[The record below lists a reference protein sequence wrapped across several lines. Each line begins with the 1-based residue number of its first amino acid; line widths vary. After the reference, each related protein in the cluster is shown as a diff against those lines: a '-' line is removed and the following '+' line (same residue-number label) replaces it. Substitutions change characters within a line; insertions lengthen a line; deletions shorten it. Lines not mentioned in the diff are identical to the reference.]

1 MKAKNDPFKIA
12 KMEKEAVKR
21 KKEMARMEWR
31 EARRKF
37 EAEKN
42 VFNLEKY
49 RIILERLQ
57 LNWLQWNVTCLLLG
71 FGVYRFYYS
80 RIITGADPIG
90 TTLNG
95 WHIGVVMISVGTVS
109 LLAATIQHKSNVT
122 KLKLQLEAMQYS
134 LSLRVSYFM
143 LVFSVFM
150 LLVVILK
157 G

>member
-31 EARRKF
+31 EARRII

-57 LNWLQWNVTCLLLG
+57 QNWLQWNVTCLLLG
-71 FGVYRFYYS
+71 FGIYRFYYS
-80 RIITGADPIG
+80 RIVAGADPIG

-95 WHIGVVMISVGTVS
+95 WHIGIVMISVGTIS
-109 LLAATIQHKSNVT
+109 LLAATIQHTINVR
-122 KLKLQLEAMQYS
+122 KLKLQFEAMQYS

-150 LLVVILK
+150 LLVVIFR

>member
-12 KMEKEAVKR
+12 KMEKEGIKR

-31 EARRKF
+31 EARRII

-80 RIITGADPIG
+80 RMITGADPIG
-90 TTLNG
+90 IFVNG
-95 WHIGVVMISVGTVS
+95 WHIGIVMISVGTVS
-109 LLAATIQHKSNVT
+109 LLAATIQHKANVT

-143 LVFSVFM
+143 LVFSLFM
-150 LLVVILK
+150 LLVVIFK

>member
-31 EARRKF
+31 EARRIL

-80 RIITGADPIG
+80 RIINGENPMG

-95 WHIGVVMISVGTVS
+95 WHIGIVMISVGVIS

>member
-31 EARRKF
+31 EARRIL

-49 RIILERLQ
+49 RIVLERLQ
-57 LNWLQWNVTCLLLG
+57 LNWLQWNITCMLLG
-71 FGVYRFYYS
+71 FGIYKFYYS
-80 RIITGADPIG
+80 RVISGADPIG
-90 TTLNG
+90 TFING
-95 WHIGVVMISVGTVS
+95 WHIGIVLISLGLVS
-109 LLAATIQHKSNVT
+109 LLAATIQHKTNVT
-122 KLKLQLEAMQYS
+122 KLKLQFEAMQYS
-134 LSLRVSYFM
+134 ISLRVSYFI
-143 LVFSVFM
+143 LLFSVFM
-150 LLVVILK
+150 LLVVIFK